1 MSTWTDHGEACGPRH
16 CASSKKRACDPLLMM
31 AEGFESD
38 IHCEAIGKAAR
49 GAFAIA
55 ALRIGPISSRFFM
68 TNPTIIALL
77 HGPDQP
83 GLVSRVS
90 SWIFLRGSNIVHADQ
105 HEDPEAEIFFQR
117 IEWIPSGPIKDE
129 AASFEAFATKELG
142 MSTRV
147 ALSTDRPKV
156 ALFVSKIEHC
166 FHDTI
171 LRFRSGEMSGEL
183 ACVVSNHEDL
193 AKDAKGYG
201 LPFYHVPVTKAN
213 KAEAEAEQLRLVHQH
228 GAELIVMAR
237 YMQVLSDQFLAE
249 AGCPVINIHHSFLPA
264 FAGGRPYHQAHS
276 RGVKLIG
283 ATAHYATADL
293 DEGPI
298 IHQDVARINHRNAV
312 PDLIRKGR
320 DLEKSVFA
328 QAIRLHLENRILVY
342 NNKTV
347 VFD

>member
-1 MSTWTDHGEACGPRH
+1 MKPA
-16 CASSKKRACDPLLMM
+16 
-31 AEGFESD
+31 
-38 IHCEAIGKAAR
+38 
-49 GAFAIA
+49 
-55 ALRIGPISSRFFM
+55 
-68 TNPTIIALL
+68 TIIALL

-105 HEDPEAEIFFQR
+105 HEDPEAGVFFQR
-117 IEWIPSGPIKDE
+117 IEWIPSGQIDEE
-129 AASFEAFATKELG
+129 AADFEKFATEELN
-142 MSTRV
+142 MTATV
-147 ALSTDRPKV
+147 AQSTDRPKV
-156 ALFVSKIEHC
+156 ALLVSKIDHC

-171 LRFRSGEMSGEL
+171 LRFRSGEMAGEL
-183 ACVVSNHEDL
+183 ACVISNHLDL
-193 AKDAKGYG
+193 QEEAERYG
-201 LPFYHVPVTKAN
+201 LPFYHIPMTKAT
-213 KAEAEAEQLRLVHQH
+213 KAEAEAEQLRVVHEY
-228 GAELIVMAR
+228 ATELIVMAR
-237 YMQVLSDQFLAE
+237 YMQVLSNDFLNKS
-249 AGCPVINIHHSFLPA
+249 GCPVINIHHSFLPA
-264 FAGGRPYHQAHS
+264 FAGGKPYHQAHN

-298 IHQDVARINHRNAV
+298 IHQDVTRINHRNAI

-328 QAIRLHLENRILVY
+328 QAIRLHLDNRILVY

>member
-1 MSTWTDHGEACGPRH
+1 MN
-16 CASSKKRACDPLLMM
+16 SK
-31 AEGFESD
+31 S
-38 IHCEAIGKAAR
+38 
-49 GAFAIA
+49 
-55 ALRIGPISSRFFM
+55 
-68 TNPTIIALL
+68 IIALL
-77 HGPDQP
+77 YGPDQP

-105 HEDPEAEIFFQR
+105 HEDPEVNIFFQR
-117 IEWIPSGPIKDE
+117 VEWIPSGQIDEE
-129 AASFEAFATKELG
+129 AAAFEKFASEELG
-142 MSTRV
+142 MKTKV
-147 ALSTDRPKV
+147 AKSTDRPKV
-156 ALFVSKIEHC
+156 ALFVSKIDHC

-183 ACVVSNHEDL
+183 SCIISNHQDL
-193 AKDAKGYG
+193 GVEAERYDI
-201 LPFYHVPVTKAN
+201 PFYHIPVTKAN
-213 KAEAEAEQLRLVHQH
+213 KSEAEAEQLKVVNEHN
-228 GAELIVMAR
+228 AELIVMAR
-237 YMQVLSDQFLAE
+237 YMQVLSDDFLNK

-264 FAGGRPYHQAHS
+264 FAGGKPYHQAHS

-298 IHQDVARINHRNAV
+298 IHQDVTRINHRNAI

-328 QAIRLHLENRILVY
+328 QAIRLHLDNRILVY

>member
-1 MSTWTDHGEACGPRH
+1 MKPPS
-16 CASSKKRACDPLLMM
+16 
-31 AEGFESD
+31 
-38 IHCEAIGKAAR
+38 
-49 GAFAIA
+49 
-55 ALRIGPISSRFFM
+55 
-68 TNPTIIALL
+68 IIALL

-105 HEDPEAEIFFQR
+105 HEDAEAKIFFQR
-117 IEWIPSGPIKDE
+117 VEWIPSGQIDEE
-129 AASFEAFATKELG
+129 AASFKKFASEELG
-142 MSTRV
+142 MTAKV
-147 ALSTDRPKV
+147 AQSTDRPKV

-171 LRFRSGEMSGEL
+171 LRFRSGEMAGEL
-183 ACVVSNHEDL
+183 ACIVSNHKDL
-193 AKDAKGYG
+193 AEDSERYG
-201 LPFYHVPVTKAN
+201 IPFHHCPVTKDN
-213 KAEAEAEQLRLVHQH
+213 KALAEAEQLRIVHEY

-237 YMQVLSDQFLAE
+237 YMQVLSDDFLNK

-264 FAGGRPYHQAHS
+264 FAGGKPYHQAHS

-283 ATAHYATADL
+283 ATAHFATADL

-298 IHQDVARINHRNAV
+298 IHQDVTRINHRNAI
-312 PDLIRKGR
+312 PDLVRKGR

-328 QAIRLHLENRILVY
+328 HAIRLHLDNRILVY

>member
-1 MSTWTDHGEACGPRH
+1 M
-16 CASSKKRACDPLLMM
+16 
-31 AEGFESD
+31 
-38 IHCEAIGKAAR
+38 KAK
-49 GAFAIA
+49 
-55 ALRIGPISSRFFM
+55 S
-68 TNPTIIALL
+68 IIALL

-105 HEDPEAEIFFQR
+105 HEDPEAGIFFQR
-117 IEWIPSGPIKDE
+117 IEWIPSGQIDEE
-129 AASFEAFATKELG
+129 AASFEKFASKELG
-142 MSTRV
+142 MIAKV
-147 ALSTDRPKV
+147 AQSTDLPKV
-156 ALFVSKIEHC
+156 ALFVSKIDHC

-183 ACVVSNHEDL
+183 ACIISNHDVL
-193 AKDAKGYG
+193 AEEAARYD
-201 LPFYHVPVTKAN
+201 LPFFHVPVTKAN
-213 KAEAEAEQLRLVHQH
+213 KAEAEAEQLRIVHEQ
-228 GAELIVMAR
+228 EINLIVMAR
-237 YMQVLSDQFLAE
+237 YMQVLSNDFLNG

-264 FAGGRPYHQAHS
+264 FAGGKPYHQAHN

-298 IHQDVARINHRNAV
+298 IHQDVTRINHRNSV
-312 PDLIRKGR
+312 PDLVRKGK

-328 QAIRLHLENRILVY
+328 QAIRLHLDNRILVY